1 MNRRS
6 RLVSVVAAIVIGAIA
21 AAVFSKR
28 TVPVHPVPLVVAE
41 NDELTTS
48 RAELAAAMKTAEERL
63 ASDPADGRAAATYA
77 QSALRRARVEA
88 NGGYTRRAEQ
98 VLRAVLDREP
108 GDYDA
113 LKMLGAVYMSQHRF
127 REAIDVATR
136 ANRIHPADAWNY
148 GVIGDAHLE
157 LGDYVSA
164 FDAFDKMARVHPD
177 AAAYGRIAYAQEL
190 RGNLGAAIATMRMAA
205 EATGAQDPESL
216 AWHYAQLGNLLL
228 QTGDLDG
235 AAREFARAEHV
246 FPGHPFAA
254 AGEARVAA
262 ARGQVDDAVAIY
274 RELMRTAPTSEVAI
288 AAADLLSQKGDSS
301 GAEAMYARA
310 EAIEREAWLTEA
322 RLTTN
327 LARMLAE
334 RGVRINE
341 AVQLAEEAARNRT
354 DIFTM
359 DAVAWAYY
367 RAGRLADAEKA
378 SKQARRTGTTDRR
391 ILAHAAA
398 IDKSVAAL
406 NRYRDTGTGIRPVS
420 LSRAGR
426 VDR

>member
-1 MNRRS
+1 M
-6 RLVSVVAAIVIGAIA
+6 
-21 AAVFSKR
+21 
-28 TVPVHPVPLVVAE
+28 
-41 NDELTTS
+41 TTS
-48 RAELAAAMKTAEERL
+48 RAELAAAMKMAEERL
-63 ASDPADGRAAATYA
+63 ASNPADGGAAARYA
-77 QSALRRARVEA
+77 QSALRRARVES
-88 NGGYTRRAEQ
+88 NGGYTRRAAQLLE
-98 VLRAVLDREP
+98 AVLDREP

-127 REAIDVATR
+127 REAIDMATR
-136 ANRIHPADAWNY
+136 AMRVHPADAWNY
-148 GVIGDAHLE
+148 GVVGDAHLE
-157 LGDYVSA
+157 LGDYPAA
-164 FDAFDKMARVHPD
+164 FDAFDKMAHVRPD

-190 RGNLGAAIATMRMAA
+190 QGNLGAAIATMRMAA

-216 AWHYAQLGNLLL
+216 AWHYAQIGNLLL
-228 QTGDLDG
+228 QTGDVDG

-262 ARGQVDDAVAIY
+262 ARGQLDDALAIY
-274 RELMRTAPTSEVAI
+274 RALTQTTATSEVAI
-288 AAADLLSQKGDSS
+288 AAADLLLQRGDASD
-301 GAEAMYARA
+301 AEVMYARA

-334 RGVRINE
+334 RGVRIEE

-354 DIFTM
+354 DIYTM
-359 DAVAWAYY
+359 DALAWAYF
-367 RAGRLADAEKA
+367 RAGRIADAEKA
-378 SKQARRTGTTDRR
+378 SQQARRTGTVDRR

-406 NRYRDTGTGIRPVS
+406 NRDRDTGTGIRPVS
-420 LSRAGR
+420 LSRAER

>member
-6 RLVSVVAAIVIGAIA
+6 RLVSVA
-21 AAVFSKR
+21 AAVVVGAVAAALYSTK
-28 TVPVHPVPLVVAE
+28 PVAVHSAPLVAAT
-41 NDELTTS
+41 NNELTTS
-48 RAELAAAMKTAEERL
+48 RADLAAAMKTAEERL
-63 ASDPADGRAAATYA
+63 ASNPADGRAAATYA
-77 QSALRRARVEA
+77 QSALRRARVET

-98 VLRAVLDREP
+98 LLRAVLDREP

-127 REAIDVATR
+127 GEAIAV
-136 ANRIHPADAWNY
+136 ANRAIRVHPADTWNY

-157 LGDYVSA
+157 IGDYAAA

-190 RGNLGAAIATMRMAA
+190 RGNLGAAIAAMRMAA
-205 EATGAQDPESL
+205 EATGAQDAESL
-216 AWHYAQLGNLLL
+216 AWHYAQIGNLLL
-228 QTGDLDG
+228 QTGDVDG
-235 AAREFARAEHV
+235 AAREFARAEHM

-262 ARGQVDDAVAIY
+262 ARGQVGDALAIY
-274 RELMRTAPTSEVAI
+274 RALMRTAATSEVAI
-288 AAADLLSQKGDSS
+288 AAADLLSQNGDSP

-310 EAIEREAWLTEA
+310 EAIERDAWLTEA

-334 RGVRINE
+334 RGVRIAE
-341 AVQLAEEAARNRT
+341 AVQLAEEAARNRS
-354 DIFTM
+354 DIYTM
-359 DAVAWAYY
+359 DALAWAYY
-367 RAGRLADAEKA
+367 RAGRLADAENA
-378 SKQARRTGTTDRR
+378 SRQARRTGIVDRR

-398 IDKSVAAL
+398 IDTSVAAL
-406 NRYRDTGTGIRPVS
+406 NRDPDTGTGIRPVS
-420 LSRAGR
+420 LSPAGR
-426 VDR
+426 ADR